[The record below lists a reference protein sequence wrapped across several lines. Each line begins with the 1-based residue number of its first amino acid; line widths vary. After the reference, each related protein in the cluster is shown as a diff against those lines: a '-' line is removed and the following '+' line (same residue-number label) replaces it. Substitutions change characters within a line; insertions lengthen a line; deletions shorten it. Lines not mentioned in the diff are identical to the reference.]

1 MGRPRSIL
9 AVLAAVVLAAAAG
22 AGGAAGC
29 GRAEDSSGAKRTPRP
44 PAPPRVD
51 LPADLRIAVTI
62 DGVPAQAVDAG
73 LLGQLAPDF
82 VDTER
87 RAWRVRR
94 LVPALGGP
102 GAAVEAVGGN
112 GISVR
117 FEATSGEGLEPVLFL
132 TRRGE
137 VVVAMVDPAKPFPEF
152 HGQGGRLGR
161 PGDPLPHVGRVTELR
176 VVTH

>member
-1 MGRPRSIL
+1 MVAL
-9 AVLAAVVLAAAAG
+9 
-22 AGGAAGC
+22 AAGC
-29 GRAEDSSGAKRTPRP
+29 GRAEDASGAKRTPRP
-44 PAPPRVD
+44 PAPPKVEI
-51 LPADLRIAVTI
+51 PATLQIAVTI
-62 DGVPAQAVDAG
+62 DGTPAQAIDAT

-82 VDTER
+82 VDADR
-87 RAWRVRR
+87 RAWRLRR

-102 GAAVEAVGGN
+102 NAAVEAVGHA

-117 FEATSGEGLEPVLFL
+117 FASTGPSDALEPVLFL

-137 VVVAMVDPAKPFPEF
+137 VVVTMVDPTHPFPDY

-161 PGDPLPHVGRVTELR
+161 PGDPLPHLGRVTELR